1 MTSSLNNRTLSSI
14 IVEFFSE
21 DETKNVLF
29 CDAGNGC
36 AFGEMGQFADYDAA
50 TMGDLIMTDIPA
62 DADDVW
68 LEDGKASSITQS
80 EWQDGENGYRW
91 RVRF

>member
-1 MTSSLNNRTLSSI
+1 MATALNNRTLASI
-14 IVEFFSE
+14 VAEFFGE
-21 DETKNVLF
+21 DETKSVVY

-36 AFGEMGQFADYDAA
+36 GFGEDGQVLEYDAEK
-50 TMGDLIMTDIPA
+50 MGNLIMTDIAEGEDRMSA
-62 DADDVW
+62 DGF
-68 LEDGKASSITQS
+68 ESMTQS

>member
-1 MTSSLNNRTLSSI
+1 MTTALNGRPLSSI
-14 IVEFFSE
+14 IAEFFGE
-21 DETKNVLF
+21 DENRGVVF

-36 AFGEMGQFADYDAA
+36 GFGEDGRVLDYDPAKMA
-50 TMGDLIMTDIPA
+50 DLIMTDIPEGEDKVSA
-62 DADDVW
+62 DGF
-68 LEDGKASSITQS
+68 ESMTQS